1 MGYFVRKAGVGFRGC
16 RPRPSVVTPSS
27 TPAQVFRYG
36 SLQSRFAEGW
46 YGSFPWGT
54 VWSVRFALRGV
65 TGMAAP
71 RPALY
76 RFAAVWYNPRM
87 GMDLDLDIGAIGRSG
102 RKAKPLSIG
111 EPRPLRSS
119 DLALMSVEQGT
130 KAPAV
135 KRISERH
142 HRLARLLADGVA
154 PAEASL
160 VTGYCLSRISILQAD
175 PTFQELLRHY
185 ERIQTDAYAD
195 LHQRLAGLSV
205 DAADLLQDRME
216 SDPEGITVNQLQSI
230 IQLGADRTGYGPQQT
245 NVSFTGNIAD
255 RMDAARRR
263 AKEKRM
269 KDVTPEG
276 EAEAH
281 RVNDQSKVSVFDRG
295 TSSNMPIEEGEDG
308 RSQEAG
314 RSEAA
319 GGPRDGGSV
328 GSGTG

>member
-1 MGYFVRKAGVGFRGC
+1 M
-16 RPRPSVVTPSS
+16 SV
-27 TPAQVFRYG
+27 
-36 SLQSRFAEGW
+36 
-46 YGSFPWGT
+46 
-54 VWSVRFALRGV
+54 
-65 TGMAAP
+65 
-71 RPALY
+71 
-76 RFAAVWYNPRM
+76 
-87 GMDLDLDIGAIGRSG
+87 DLDLDLADIGRAG
-102 RKAKPLSIG
+102 RKAKPLSVG
-111 EPRPLRSS
+111 EPRPLRGS
-119 DLALMSVEQGT
+119 DLALLSVERET

-185 ERIQTDAYAD
+185 ERIQTDVYAD

-263 AKEKRM
+263 AKERM
-269 KDVTPEG
+269 KDVTPAGAGTEEDG
-276 EAEAH
+276 EA
-281 RVNDQSKVSVFDRG
+281 QSKVAVFDRGGSSKAPIGEVEDRG
-295 TSSNMPIEEGEDG
+295 TSSNVPSNEDDGGASIGEGEDG
-308 RSQEAG
+308 GSKEAG

-319 GGPRDGGSV
+319 GGPGDG
-328 GSGTG
+328 